1 MRPKQEPLL
10 FRGTIRENL
19 DPSGNF
25 TDASLW
31 DALQSARLADCGGI
45 RAASPDSVG
54 SRHLQLVG
62 GSSGAERDGKH
73 ALCGLETEL
82 EGYGSNI
89 SAGEKNTTTTSDVNR
104 SILFQIHWIGV
115 IRWGGCASSSIF
127 ECVALSRRSLPRE

>member
-31 DALQSARLADCGGI
+31 DALQSARLADCGGMH
-45 RAASPDSVG
+45 AASPDSVG

-62 GSSGAERDGKH
+62 GSSGVEGDGEH

-82 EGYGSNI
+82 EGYGSNL
-89 SAGEKNTTTTSDVNR
+89 SAGEKDITTASVVNR
-104 SILFQIHWIGV
+104 SIMFHMHWIGLV
-115 IRWGGCASSSIF
+115 
-127 ECVALSRRSLPRE
+127 